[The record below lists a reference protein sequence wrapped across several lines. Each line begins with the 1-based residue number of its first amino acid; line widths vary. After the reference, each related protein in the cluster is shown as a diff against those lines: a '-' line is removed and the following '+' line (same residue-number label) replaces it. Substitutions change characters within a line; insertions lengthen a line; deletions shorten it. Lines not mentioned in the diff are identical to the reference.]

1 MYFEPSLS
9 GRPVFPAVDKASVT
23 ADRNNIIRMAGIGW
37 ILYQLS
43 ADKNLLLAQQKRC
56 LTAGQMI
63 NARDDGVNP
72 V

>member
-37 ILYQLS
+37 ILHQLS
-43 ADKNLLLAQQKRC
+43 ADKNLFLAQQKRS

>member
-9 GRPVFPAVDKASVT
+9 GRPVFPAVDKASIT

-37 ILYQLS
+37 ILHQLS
-43 ADKNLLLAQQKRC
+43 ADKNLFLAQQKRS

>member
-37 ILYQLS
+37 ILHQLS
-43 ADKNLLLAQQKRC
+43 ADKNLFLAQQKRS
-56 LTAGQMI
+56 LAAGQMI

>member
-37 ILYQLS
+37 ILHQLS
-43 ADKNLLLAQQKRC
+43 ADKTFSWRSKSDA
-56 LTAGQMI
+56 
-63 NARDDGVNP
+63 
-72 V
+72 

>member
-43 ADKNLLLAQQKRC
+43 ADKTFSWRSKSDA
-56 LTAGQMI
+56 
-63 NARDDGVNP
+63 
-72 V
+72 

>member
-56 LTAGQMI
+56 RL
-63 NARDDGVNP
+63 RDR
-72 V
+72 